1 MRILI
6 RFGPILL
13 LLLLVLLGA
22 GLYLSSQA
30 RDPLAHVPADAHG
43 DFAEIGLPV
52 GIVAPEIEGEDID
65 GTRFRLSEFRGKVV
79 VLDCWVDR

>member
-1 MRILI
+1 
-6 RFGPILL
+6 
-13 LLLLVLLGA
+13 
-22 GLYLSSQA
+22 
-30 RDPLAHVPADAHG
+30 VPADAHG